1 MAESKEIEDQ
11 EIKNTDKKN
20 KSKEVKLDD
29 KEKDDNKEKL
39 DEPKTKNKGKKIE
52 KIDKKL
58 KEIKAEDKMED
69 KKIEKDSIKKRE
81 EEKMDTQ
88 IIGLDIGR
96 GYVKGYSLYNEKEHS
111 CLFKSVYGDGRNI
124 SLDDYS
130 QNPIYIELEGTEYF
144 VGELSEKESMKCV
157 RNAGDS
163 KTSPVV
169 KILIAAALSEIAVSD
184 NVSLMLGVPY
194 KIFKKSTLKEVQ
206 REFKDTTIVVKNKI
220 NNSVKTVKIENVNIF
235 READAALI
243 YAMGGKVN
251 ETKPVGMVN
260 IGFRT
265 TELSYFDK
273 GFRFNDKLSTTIESG
288 NQNALKIVQKRLVD
302 IGITKSLPEID
313 SSVDYPELKKIA
325 YELTSD
331 DTNEIIEE
339 TWNNLDE
346 MDIYVS
352 GGTALNL
359 DLNERY
365 KVVGDSQMATAKGL
379 YEVGVKLEK

>member
-1 MAESKEIEDQ
+1 M
-11 EIKNTDKKN
+11 TT
-20 KSKEVKLDD
+20 KSETNDHISSETKT
-29 KEKDDNKEKL
+29 
-39 DEPKTKNKGKKIE
+39 EPKDLIDSKKPIDSSEVDSHKKAEKGIEKNKGLKKAS
-52 KIDKKL
+52 DVKKK
-58 KEIKAEDKMED
+58 KEEAI
-69 KKIEKDSIKKRE
+69 
-81 EEKMDTQ
+81 MDTQ

-96 GYVKGYSLYNEKEHS
+96 GYVKGYSLYNEKEYS

-124 SLDDYS
+124 SLEDYKE
-130 QNPIYIELEGTEYF
+130 NPIYIELDGNEYF
-144 VGELSEKESMKCV
+144 VGDLSEKESMKCI

-163 KTSPVV
+163 KVSPVV
-169 KILIAAALSEIAVSD
+169 RILVSAALSEIAVSD

-206 REFKDTTIVVKNKI
+206 KEYRDSTIVVKNKI
-220 NNSVKTVKIENVNIF
+220 NNSVKTIKIENVNIF

-243 YAMGGKVN
+243 YAMGNRIN
-251 ETKPVGMVN
+251 ENNPVGMVN

-273 GFRFNDKLSTTIESG
+273 GFKFNDKLSTTIESG
-288 NQNALKIVQKRLVD
+288 NQNALKIVQKKLVD

-313 SSVDYPELKKIA
+313 TADDYPELKDLA
-325 YELTSD
+325 YKLTSD

-339 TWNNLDE
+339 TWNNLCE
-346 MDIYVS
+346 MEIFVS

-359 DLNERY
+359 DLNPEY
-365 KVVGDSQMATAKGL
+365 KMVDDSQMATAKGL

>member
-1 MAESKEIEDQ
+1 
-11 EIKNTDKKN
+11 
-20 KSKEVKLDD
+20 
-29 KEKDDNKEKL
+29 
-39 DEPKTKNKGKKIE
+39 
-52 KIDKKL
+52 
-58 KEIKAEDKMED
+58 
-69 KKIEKDSIKKRE
+69 
-81 EEKMDTQ
+81 MDTQ

-96 GYVKGYSLYNEKEHS
+96 GYVKGYSLYNEKEYS

-124 SLDDYS
+124 SLEDYNE
-130 QNPIYIELEGTEYF
+130 NPIYIEIEGNEYF
-144 VGELSEKESMKCV
+144 VGDLSEKESMKCI

-163 KTSPVV
+163 KVSSVV
-169 KILIAAALSEIAVSD
+169 KILIYAALSEMAVSD
-184 NVSLMLGVPY
+184 NVSIILGVPY
-194 KIFKKSTLKEVQ
+194 KTFKKSTLKKVQ
-206 REFKDTTIVVKNKI
+206 KTYRDSTVVVKNKI
-220 NNSVKTVKIENVNIF
+220 NNSVKTVKIENISIF

-243 YAMGGKVN
+243 YAMNGKVN
-251 ETKPVGMVN
+251 DNKPVGMVN

-273 GFRFNDKLSTTIESG
+273 GFKFNDKLSTTIESG

-302 IGITKSLPEID
+302 NGITKSLPEID
-313 SSVDYPELKKIA
+313 SSVDYPELKELA
-325 YELTSD
+325 YELTSN

-359 DLNERY
+359 ELNEKY
-365 KVVGDSQMATAKGL
+365 KVVDDSQMATAKGL